1 MGKKLLAIR
10 YLLILL
16 GLFLLSCRQLP
27 KKANELVPEQLL
39 GMKKTILLEG
49 KAAIEDVKRKHIGR
63 IENAQDI
70 AVVNYGP
77 SSHPILLWITLYPNK
92 KIAQE
97 ENEKM
102 AKAMIKYGGGWDK
115 NLTTLTI
122 EKKKVYRT
130 SPDGYE
136 EHYFWAEKSWLFYV
150 KIPQIFQGKFV
161 EIMQELKR

>member
-1 MGKKLLAIR
+1 V
-10 YLLILL
+10 
-16 GLFLLSCRQLP
+16 P
-27 KKANELVPEQLL
+27 KKAVTLAPEELL

-49 KAAIEDVKRKHIGR
+49 EAAIEDVKRKHIGR

-70 AVVNYGP
+70 AIVNYGH
-77 SSHPILLWITLYPNK
+77 SSHPILLWVTLYPNK

-102 AKAMIKYGGGWDK
+102 AKAMVKYGGGWDK

-122 EKKKVYRT
+122 KKKKIYRT

-136 EHYFWAEKSWLFYV
+136 EHYFWAEGNWLFYV